1 MGDQQ
6 AAGGKV
12 RSVCVFLGSQ
22 RGGDPRFVQA
32 AQELGRGLAQA
43 GVAVVYGGARIG
55 CMGALADAA
64 LQAGGA
70 VIGVMPQ
77 RLIDREVAHTGLGEF
92 EVVQS
97 MAERKARMHAR
108 CDAYVVLPGGYG
120 TLDELF
126 EVLTARQ
133 LGEHQHRVV
142 VVDVAGYWRALAAQL
157 QVMGQEGFSRPE
169 FLAFVEWA
177 ADVPAAL
184 ALLT

>member
-1 MGDQQ
+1 MTDGQP
-6 AAGGKV
+6 GGATP

-22 RGGDPRFVQA
+22 RGADPCFAEA
-32 AQELGRGLAQA
+32 ARQLGRGLAEA

-64 LQAGGA
+64 LQAGGT

-77 RLIDREVAHTGLGEF
+77 RLIDREVAHPGLSAF

-97 MAERKARMHAR
+97 MAERKARMHQL

-133 LGEHQHRVV
+133 LGEHQHRVI
-142 VVDVAGYWRALAAQL
+142 VVDVAGYWRPMAAQL
-157 QVMGQEGFSRPE
+157 QRMGQEGFSRGE
-169 FLAFVEWA
+169 YLAFVEWTD
-177 ADVPAAL
+177 DVAAAL